1 MATCTKRRR
10 LIGAALTI
18 ALPALA
24 CGYFGVAP
32 GEAGAD
38 TGTPDDVKATLTAAL
53 VQARDSEA
61 FVDYTNRTPYFKAD
75 ATTDE
80 VIASIKAQMERN
92 EEMMALVAE

>member
-1 MATCTKRRR
+1 MAIQSTSENTFFIIVPK
-10 LIGAALTI
+10 
-18 ALPALA
+18 
-24 CGYFGVAP
+24 
-32 GEAGAD
+32 
-38 TGTPDDVKATLTAAL
+38 GTPDDVKATLSDAL

-80 VIASIKAQMERN
+80 VIASIKAQMKRN